1 MEQGKTYSIRVSSQK
16 GGVGKTTIAVNLAIA
31 LQYMGYNTLL
41 IDADTVNP
49 SVAYQLDMLD
59 ANTGIYSCLVK
70 KTSPEKAIAIHQKSG
85 LRVLPGCIGDPQLI
99 PDDKM
104 RSELL
109 DKVNSLGYDF
119 VVIDSSTGYIYKH
132 YLENYDNILLVST
145 FNMPSLMGAMRM
157 AKIADKMKIEH
168 SLVMNLYYKSRYELQ
183 INEVKNTYSGN
194 IIGIVPNDKI
204 VLKSI
209 DVHEPAFMLSRR
221 SKFSKAITKIANYY
235 IAKYGLKNKV

>member
-1 MEQGKTYSIRVSSQK
+1 MDHGKTYSIRVSSQK

-41 IDADTVNP
+41 VDGDTVNP
-49 SVAYQLDMLD
+49 SVVYQLDMLD
-59 ANTGIYSCLVK
+59 ADTGIYSCMVK
-70 KTSPEKAIAIHQKSG
+70 KTSVENAIAIHQKSG
-85 LRVLPGCIGDPQLI
+85 LRVLPGCIGDPQFI

-109 DKVNSLGYDF
+109 KRVNSLGYDF
-119 VVIDSSTGYIYKH
+119 IVLDSSTGYIYKH

-145 FNMPSLMGAMRM
+145 FNMPSLIGAIRM
-157 AKIADKMKIEH
+157 AKIANKMKIEH

-183 INEVKNTYSGN
+183 INEVKNAYSGN
-194 IIGIVPNDKI
+194 IISIVPNDKI

-209 DVHEPAFMLSRR
+209 DIHEPAFMLGRR

-235 IAKYGLKNKV
+235 IERYNRKNKI